1 LDVLKQRGVGG
12 EELMIF
18 KLFKAD
24 KAGLCDVAAENGFGA
39 DEENV
44 P

>member
-1 LDVLKQRGVGG
+1 VLKQRGVGG

-24 KAGLCDVAAENGFGA
+24 KAGLCDIAAENGFGT

>member
-1 LDVLKQRGVGG
+1 
-12 EELMIF
+12 MIF

-24 KAGLCDVAAENGFGA
+24 KAGLCDVAAENGSGA

>member
-1 LDVLKQRGVGG
+1 
-12 EELMIF
+12 MIF
-18 KLFKAD
+18 KLFQAD
-24 KAGLCDVAAENGFGA
+24 KAGLCDVAAKIAENGFGA